1 MLNALQQELT
11 QRKADG
17 LLRQRR
23 LLDSPQAEH
32 IVADQQPYLSF
43 CSNDYLGLANHPDL
57 IAAMQKAV
65 GDSGVG
71 SGASNLITGHHR
83 YHDSLEKELAKFVG
97 LPAALLFSTGYMANI
112 GVIGALMGRG
122 DAIFADRLNHACLND
137 GGYFSHAEFYRYAHS
152 DVTAL
157 EKLLKASTA
166 KHKLV
171 TADAVF
177 SMDGDI
183 APIPEYLALCEKYD
197 AYLYIDDAHGF
208 GVLGEHG
215 QGSLSHF
222 QKSANMPKSPR
233 IIMMATLGKAAG
245 VAGAFVAGEQVVIDY
260 LIQKAKSYV
269 YSTPAPPA
277 LSATL
282 SASVRLIEYGDHLRA
297 HLQKLIHY
305 LKAHLKLEHWQ
316 LMSSDTSIQP
326 LLVGDNLQALALS
339 EYLQTRGIL
348 VPAIRP
354 PTVPAGTARL
364 RISLSAAH
372 TLDDV
377 KQLISS
383 LYQAEK
389 ELLA

>member
-1 MLNALQQELT
+1 MLASLQLALD

-32 IVADQQPYLSF
+32 IVANDKHFLSF
-43 CSNDYLGLANHPDL
+43 CSNDYLGLANRPEL
-57 IAAMQKAV
+57 IAAMQKAA

-83 YHDSLEKELAKFVG
+83 YHDDLEKQLAKFVEM
-97 LPAALLFSTGYMANI
+97 PAALLFSTGYMANI
-112 GVIGALMGRG
+112 GVIGALMGRH
-122 DAIFADRLNHACLND
+122 DAIFADKLNHACLNE
-137 GGYFSHAEFYRYAHS
+137 GAYLSRAEFHRFPHN
-152 DVTAL
+152 DVVAL

-166 KHKLV
+166 KHKLIA
-171 TADAVF
+171 ADAVF

-183 APIPEYLALCEKYD
+183 APLPEYLALCEKYD

-215 QGSLSHF
+215 KGSLSHF
-222 QKSANMPKSPR
+222 KLKSPR

-260 LIQKAKSYV
+260 LIQKANSYV

-282 SASVRLIEYGDHLRA
+282 SESVRLIEQGDDLRA
-297 HLQKLIHY
+297 HLQSLITY
-305 LKAHLKLEHWQ
+305 LKNNLKLTKWQ
-316 LMSSDTSIQP
+316 LMPSDTSVQP
-326 LLVGDNLQALALS
+326 LVVGGNLEVLALS
-339 EYLQTRGIL
+339 EYLQTQGIL

-354 PTVPAGTARL
+354 PTVPVGTGRL

-372 TLDDV
+372 SLDDI
-377 KQLISS
+377 KKLIEAIH
-383 LYQAEK
+383 QAESI
-389 ELLA
+389 L